1 MQSAPLSAGGLRV
14 QIPSGPPFSSECSS
28 VFRARGLGP
37 RGRGRKSHHSD
48 HFNAAVAELSRHLSS
63 KQIYVGEIPAS
74 SALNCEFRIVNCDL
88 SGSCA
93 LC

>member
-1 MQSAPLSAGGLRV
+1 
-14 QIPSGPPFSSECSS
+14 
-28 VFRARGLGP
+28 
-37 RGRGRKSHHSD
+37 
-48 HFNAAVAELSRHLSS
+48 VAELSRHLSS